1 MKKIR
6 QKFVG
11 LKLYDELESSFHAY
25 ANNSDA
31 YAQSA
36 VLYAHICGR
45 TIWNS
50 GISPNLP
57 GIYGLKPT
65 ETIRLSLIWLIFNNN
80 EENLTEK

>member
-6 QKFVG
+6 QKCEGF
-11 LKLYDELESSFHAY
+11 KWYELESSFHAY

-36 VLYAHICGR
+36 VLYAHICCR

-50 GISPNLP
+50 EISPNLP
-57 GIYGLKPT
+57 GIYGLKSA
-65 ETIRLSLIWLIFNNN
+65 ETDMPDI
-80 EENLTEK
+80 